1 MQQSVEERICR
12 VDAAEYGD
20 DFQEKVLIHP
30 RWQAVGTQN
39 VLSTS
44 KWGRTKF
51 DPNLRGSSLHKK
63 EYFCVWIKLILR
75 MKSKLQRNLL
85 EFVFMNLF
93 MNSEKILCEKIH
105 DYSKSSTH
113 RT

>member
-63 EYFCVWIKLILR
+63 KNFCVWIKLILR
-75 MKSKLQRNLL
+75 MKSKLRRNLL
-85 EFVFMNLF
+85 EFMFMNLF

-113 RT
+113 

>member
-1 MQQSVEERICR
+1 MQQSEEERICR

-51 DPNLRGSSLHKK
+51 DPNLRKSSLHKK
-63 EYFCVWIKLILR
+63 AWLNI
-75 MKSKLQRNLL
+75 
-85 EFVFMNLF
+85 FVFGSNRF
-93 MNSEKILCEKIH
+93 
-105 DYSKSSTH
+105 
-113 RT
+113 